1 MTYDPVL
8 IEGPAASAVP
18 LDDVRRHLRVDTDED
33 DGLIE
38 IYLNA
43 AIAYLDGAGGWL
55 GRALVAQTWRDD
67 FDFFSPA
74 LRLSLAPIL
83 SVISVTYLDTAGSS
97 QTIAPESYAI
107 RHSSNAPELVFA
119 SGFAYPSLSDDAP
132 AISVTYSAGYEP
144 VPAALRA
151 AILLMVG
158 DMYAWRE
165 AKIEGAI
172 SENSTVRRLLD
183 PYRRGWTA

>member
-8 IEGPAASAVP
+8 IEGPASSAVP
-18 LDDVRRHLRVDTDED
+18 LDEVRRHLRVDTDDD

-38 IYLNA
+38 VYLA
-43 AIAYLDGAGGWL
+43 SAISYLDGAGGWL
-55 GRALVAQTWRDD
+55 GRALAPQTWRED

-83 SVISVTYLDTAGSS
+83 SVLSVTYLDSAGSS
-97 QTIAPESYAI
+97 QTIAPESYVI
-107 RHSSNAPELVFA
+107 RNGSKSPEIVFV
-119 SGFAYPSLSDDAP
+119 SGFVYPSLSDDAP

-144 VPAALRA
+144 VPADLRA

-158 DMYAWRE
+158 DMYEWRE
-165 AKIEGAI
+165 AKVTGAV
-172 SENSTVRRLLD
+172 SENSTVSRLLN
-183 PYRRGWTA
+183 PYRRGWVA